1 MMAPEPAMTYLMP
14 CLVLLSGAAIGAI
27 LAGFALRRQ
36 AQDAADRA
44 GREGLA
50 RLTALEERIGAREE
64 QIGRLQADL
73 AAASAALKVAESSWQ
88 AEARARATA
97 EVYVGRADDLQK
109 ALDAKERRIEN
120 LLAEPSRLETLLAEE
135 RRQSAEKIATIV
147 QARDE
152 LTNEFRT
159 IAADS
164 LQKNNQ
170 AFITL
175 AKSELAQFQEA
186 AKGDLDL
193 RRRAIDTLVKPI
205 DESIRQVDAKILE
218 MEKVRVGAYEK
229 LLTQIEQIG
238 KGQKEIDAGQH
249 LLRLETRKLVGALG
263 SPVTRGRW
271 GEVQLKRV
279 VELAGMI
286 EHCDFEQQ
294 ASGQAEA
301 GETRGRPDL
310 TVRLPGGRSIIVD
323 AKVPLQAYLESM
335 EAEDEDRCREKLQ
348 AHASHVRKHVD
359 ALSERAYWKQLPN
372 TPAFVIL
379 FLPGEIFYSAALQHD
394 SRLIEHGFEKHVIIA
409 TPTTLIALL
418 KAVSLGWQHE
428 AVARNAE
435 QIGALGKLLHKRLAT
450 MGEHVVKLGKNLG
463 AAADCYNKTVASLET
478 RVLVQARQ
486 FRELGAADGEDLPL
500 LEPLDCSIRELTA
513 PELIAAQD
521 GRGVDI

>member
-1 MMAPEPAMTYLMP
+1 MPYLMP
-14 CLVLLSGAAIGAI
+14 CLVLLLGAAIGA
-27 LAGFALRRQ
+27 LSAAFALGRR
-36 AQDAADRA
+36 AREAADGAR
-44 GREGLA
+44 RDGLA
-50 RLTALEERIGAREE
+50 TLASLEERLAGRDGEV
-64 QIGRLQADL
+64 GRLRSGLD
-73 AAASAALKVAESSWQ
+73 AASAALKVAESSWQ
-88 AEARARATA
+88 AEARARAVA
-97 EVYVGRADDLQK
+97 EVYVERAGVLQV

-135 RRQSAEKIATIV
+135 RRQSADKLATV
-147 QARDE
+147 TQARGE
-152 LTNEFRT
+152 LTNEFRA

-164 LQKNNQ
+164 LASNNR
-170 AFITL
+170 AFVAL

-186 AKGDLDL
+186 AKGDLDQ

-218 MEKVRVGAYEK
+218 MEKARVGAYEK
-229 LLTQIEQIG
+229 LLAQVEQIG
-238 KGQKEIDAGQH
+238 KGQREIDAGQN

-294 ASGQAEA
+294 APGPAAA

-310 TVRLPGGRSIIVD
+310 TVRLPGGRFIVVD

-335 EAEDEDRCREKLQ
+335 EADDEGRCREKLR
-348 AHASHVRKHVD
+348 AHAGHVRKHVD
-359 ALSERAYWKQLPN
+359 ALSDRAYWKQLPN

-394 SRLIEHGFEKHVIIA
+394 SRLIEHGFEKQVIIA

-435 QIGALGKLLHKRLAT
+435 QIGSLGKELHRRLAT
-450 MGEHVVKLGKNLG
+450 MGEHVVRLGKNLG
-463 AAADCYNKTVASLET
+463 AAADSYNKTVASLET
-478 RVLVQARQ
+478 RVMVQARQ
-486 FRELGAADGEDLPL
+486 FRDLGAADDTDLPL
-500 LEPLDCSIRELTA
+500 LAPLECNLREPAA
-513 PELIAAQD
+513 PELIGARAAE
-521 GRGVDI
+521 GPGA